1 MPALPHANPAEWDES
16 QSVGYCRQAIG
27 QQQVA
32 ADGILGVDPRVDR
45 PPEETIALLEATLDA
60 THDAILVV
68 DLNRRV
74 IHCNRQF
81 LDMFGLTHDEV
92 DAGGLDLVLQR
103 LSQQLDDRD
112 GALAAAQDLWT
123 NAASRRLDL
132 LRFKDGRIVERYVAP
147 HQVGSRIVGRVA
159 SFRDVGETVRTA
171 EALEQH
177 RAFLEQAQAVAH
189 IGSWVKELDGS
200 SHVAWST
207 ETHHIF
213 GIPPGQFGGT
223 SDAFYELV
231 HIDDREAVH
240 AAATESIERSRPYDI
255 EHRIVRPDGV
265 VRWVQEC
272 GSLLHDGVGRPVR
285 MIGTVQDVTERRQ
298 LEDQLRQAQKMEAIG
313 RLAGGIAHDLN
324 NALTTMAGYAELALG
339 ELPAGHIA
347 RADVEE
353 IRRAAERA
361 GSVTRQLL
369 AFSRKQLLQPRV
381 FDLNE
386 TVASISRLLSR
397 LLGPDV
403 RVQTSLA
410 DAPLD
415 VLGDPGQIEQ
425 AVINLAVNA
434 RDAMPTGGQLMMTT
448 AIESIDEEY
457 ARTHVPIAPGRY
469 IVLSVADTGHGM
481 SRETQARVFEP
492 FFTTKEAGKGTGLG
506 LSMVYG
512 TMKQIGGFIFVD
524 SELGRGTTFRLFFP
538 LASMREQA
546 AEASPQAQPREPR
559 PRGQETLLIAED
571 EPAVRNLVASA
582 LRNDGYKLLLA
593 ASAEEALAIADA
605 HRGAIDLLLTDAMMP
620 GRSGVELAAIL
631 VERYPRLRA
640 IIMSGYTEETLP
652 VGDGSVRVAMLQKP
666 FTPRDL
672 RRRIRDALDR

>member
-1 MPALPHANPAEWDES
+1 
-16 QSVGYCRQAIG
+16 
-27 QQQVA
+27 
-32 ADGILGVDPRVDR
+32 
-45 PPEETIALLEATLDA
+45 
-60 THDAILVV
+60 
-68 DLNRRV
+68 
-74 IHCNRQF
+74 
-81 LDMFGLTHDEV
+81 MFGLTRAAV
-92 DAGGLDLVLQR
+92 DGGGLDLVLQR
-103 LSQQLDDRD
+103 LSELLDDRD
-112 GALAAAQDLWT
+112 DALATAQEPGLDL
-123 NAASRRLDL
+123 ARRRLDV
-132 LRFKDGRIVERYVAP
+132 LRFKDGRIIERFIAP
-147 HQVGSRIVGRVA
+147 HQVGSQIVGRVA
-159 SFRDVGETVRTA
+159 SFRDVGATVRTA

-189 IGSWVKELDGS
+189 IGSWVAELDGTG
-200 SHVAWST
+200 HLGWSA
-207 ETHHIF
+207 ETHRIF
-213 GIPPGQFGGT
+213 GVTMGQFDGT
-223 SDAFYELV
+223 SDGFLELV
-231 HIDDREAVH
+231 HPDDRDAVR
-240 AAATESIERSRPYDI
+240 AASGAALERDRPFDI
-255 EHRIVRPDGV
+255 EHRILRPDGT

-272 GSLLHDGVGRPVR
+272 GSLLRDVQGRAVR

-403 RVQTSLA
+403 RVQTGLA

-425 AVINLAVNA
+425 ALINLAVNA

-457 ARTHVPIAPGRY
+457 ARTHVPIAAGRC
-469 IVLSVADTGHGM
+469 ITLAVADTGHGM
-481 SRETQARVFEP
+481 SRDTQARVFEP
-492 FFTTKEAGKGTGLG
+492 CFTTKEAGKGTGLG
-506 LSMVYG
+506 LSMDYG

-538 LASMREQA
+538 LASAREQA
-546 AEASPQAQPREPR
+546 AEASIEAQPREPR
-559 PRGQETLLIAED
+559 PAGQETLLIAED

>member
-1 MPALPHANPAEWDES
+1 MAYLAWI
-16 QSVGYCRQAIG
+16 R
-27 QQQVA
+27 
-32 ADGILGVDPRVDR
+32 RVDR
-45 PPEETIALLEATLDA
+45 PTPEETIALLEATLDA

-74 IHCNRQF
+74 IHSNRQF
-81 LDMFGLTHDEV
+81 LEMFGLRREEV
-92 DAGGLDLVLQR
+92 DAGGLDFVLRQLGER
-103 LSQQLDDRD
+103 LDDRD
-112 GALAAAQDLWT
+112 GALSGGQDLWT
-123 NAASRRLDL
+123 DPASRRLDV
-132 LRFKDGRIVERYVAP
+132 LRFKDGRIVERYIAP
-147 HQVGSRIVGRVA
+147 HQVGAHIVGRVA
-159 SFRDVGETVRTA
+159 SFRDVGATVRTA

-189 IGSWVKELDGS
+189 IGSWVAELDGTG
-200 SHVAWST
+200 HLGWSA
-207 ETHHIF
+207 ETHRIF
-213 GIPPGQFGGT
+213 GVPTDQFEGT
-223 SDAFYELV
+223 IDAFFDLV
-231 HIDDREAVH
+231 HTDDRDAVR
-240 AAATESIERSRPYDI
+240 AATSAALEHDPSFDI
-255 EHRIVRPDGV
+255 EHRIVRPDGT

-272 GSLLHDGVGRPVR
+272 GSLLRDPQGRPMR
-285 MIGTVQDVTERRQ
+285 MIGTVQDITDRRQ
-298 LEDQLRQAQKMEAIG
+298 LEEQLRQAQKMEAIG

-339 ELPAGHIA
+339 ELPPGHVA

-386 TVASISRLLSR
+386 TVGAISRLLAR

-403 RVQTSLA
+403 RVQTVLGQG
-410 DAPLD
+410 PLD
-415 VLGDPGQIEQ
+415 VLGDPGQVEQ

-434 RDAMPTGGQLMMTT
+434 RDAMPTGGQLVMTT
-448 AIESIDEEY
+448 AVESVEEEY
-457 ARTHVPIAPGRY
+457 ARTHVPITIGTY
-469 IVLSVADTGHGM
+469 IVLGVTDTGHGM

-524 SELGRGTTFRLFFP
+524 SEQGRGTTFRLFFP
-538 LASMREQA
+538 PAAAVDTGTAASAQA
-546 AEASPQAQPREPR
+546 PPRAER
-559 PRGQETLLIAED
+559 PHGLETLLIAED

-593 ASAEEALAIADA
+593 ASAEDALAIADT
-605 HRGAIDLLLTDAMMP
+605 HRGAIDLLLTDAIMP
-620 GRSGVELAAIL
+620 GKSGVELAAVL
-631 VERYPRLRA
+631 AARYPRMRV
-640 IIMSGYTEETLP
+640 IIMSGYTEETLSI
-652 VGDGSVRVAMLQKP
+652 GDGGARVAMLQKP
-666 FTPRDL
+666 FTPKDL

>member
-1 MPALPHANPAEWDES
+1 MAYLAW
-16 QSVGYCRQAIG
+16 I
-27 QQQVA
+27 
-32 ADGILGVDPRVDR
+32 PRVDS
-45 PPEETIALLEATLDA
+45 PTPEETIPLLDATLDA

-68 DLNRRV
+68 DLKRHV

-81 LDMFGLTHDEV
+81 LDMFRLTREDVDE
-92 DAGGLDLVLQR
+92 GGLDVVLRR
-103 LSQQLDDRD
+103 LSEALDDHD
-112 GALAAAQDLWT
+112 GTLVAAQDLWT
-123 NAASRRLDL
+123 DPANRRLDV

-147 HQVGSRIVGRVA
+147 HQIGSRIVGRVA
-159 SFRDVGETVRTA
+159 SFRDVGSTVRTA

-177 RAFLEQAQAVAH
+177 RACLERAQAVAH
-189 IGSWVKELDGS
+189 IGSWVAELDGS
-200 SHVAWST
+200 GHVGWSS
-207 ETHHIF
+207 ETHRIF
-213 GIPPGQFGGT
+213 GVPAGQFDGT
-223 SDAFYELV
+223 SEAFFELV
-231 HIDDREAVH
+231 HTDDRDAVR
-240 AAATESIERSRPYDI
+240 AAGAASIERDRSFDI
-255 EHRIVRPDGV
+255 EHRIVRPDGT

-272 GSLLHDGVGRPVR
+272 GSLLRDAKGNAVR
-285 MIGTVQDVTERRQ
+285 MIGTVQDITERRQ

-339 ELPAGHIA
+339 ELPSDHVA

-353 IRRAAERA
+353 IRKAAERA

-381 FDLNE
+381 FNLNG
-386 TVASISRLLSR
+386 TVAAISRLLSR

-403 RVQTSLA
+403 RVQTALA
-410 DAPLD
+410 DAQLD
-415 VLGDPGQIEQ
+415 LLGDPGQIEQ
-425 AVINLAVNA
+425 AIINLAVNA
-434 RDAMPTGGQLMMTT
+434 RDAMPAGGQLMMTT
-448 AIESIDEEY
+448 AIEAIDDEY
-457 ARTHVPIAPGRY
+457 ARTHMPIMPGAY
-469 IVLSVADTGHGM
+469 IVLRVADTGHGM

-524 SELGRGTTFRLFFP
+524 SELGRGTTFRLLFP
-538 LASMREQA
+538 PA
-546 AEASPQAQPREPR
+546 AGQQPPADGSPMPHARNAR
-559 PRGQETLLIAED
+559 PRGHETLLISED